1 MALVTARRLPLLVD
15 VQLAAARAIFHCS
28 GSWNIPDQHKRVAVF
43 PAAAQTCVYHYSNS
57 SVGEQASAVSSQ
69 PSASPSIS
77 VSSPQSPPVPFA
89 ASHAS
94 ASAAASQPTLDFHD
108 VRSIFSHRSTADL
121 LRAYLV
127 LKACS
132 VNALVRNAGSLVN
145 TSRSILG
152 DRITFAVIRHT
163 FFKQFCAGEDEQSM
177 VPTMDMLRA
186 NGIRAIIDYA
196 AEDDVEPG
204 NDSSK
209 QQQSATPPSGN
220 EAGDGKPSSTAS
232 TTEGAGATSAFRS
245 TYGVVGRTY
254 SYENE
259 LTCDKHVGVFLR
271 AIDAAAQLP
280 QPGFAAIKVTALGN
294 PQLLERMSTA
304 LLEIRGLFQEG
315 DSNGDGHVDSD
326 EFGRLYMKL
335 FPHSSADTV
344 NRAFQTLDIEGQGRV
359 DIITWVNR
367 IHLQDMPAMVDR
379 VKRHGTQNELSDDLV
394 RSALTD
400 EEVGLADAML
410 GRVRR
415 LADSAAQKA
424 VKLMIDAE
432 HTYFQPAIDHT
443 VKQLSLEYNG
453 TTPIIFNTYQCYLKQ
468 SHVLL
473 LEDMERARRE
483 GYVFAAKLVR
493 GAYLE
498 LERKRAAE
506 QGYPSP
512 VWDTIQETH
521 VNYDRSVVA
530 VLADVK
536 THKAEVMVASHNEDS
551 IELTVRAMA
560 KHGLP
565 PSGSGVYFGQLL
577 GMADNLTFTLGQK
590 GYEAFKYVPYGPI
603 QLVLPYLIRRAQE
616 NSAIMGAGVAKQMSL
631 LRTELHRRW
640 REQGIRGLWEHRVAT
655 DTASSSSSS
664 SYTRS
669 HHVQA

>member
-1 MALVTARRLPLLVD
+1 M
-15 VQLAAARAIFHCS
+15 
-28 GSWNIPDQHKRVAVF
+28 
-43 PAAAQTCVYHYSNS
+43 
-57 SVGEQASAVSSQ
+57 
-69 PSASPSIS
+69 
-77 VSSPQSPPVPFA
+77 
-89 ASHAS
+89 
-94 ASAAASQPTLDFHD
+94 
-108 VRSIFSHRSTADL
+108 
-121 LRAYLV
+121 
-127 LKACS
+127 
-132 VNALVRNAGSLVN
+132 
-145 TSRSILG
+145 
-152 DRITFAVIRHT
+152 
-163 FFKQFCAGEDEQSM
+163 
-177 VPTMDMLRA
+177 
-186 NGIRAIIDYA
+186 
-196 AEDDVEPG
+196 
-204 NDSSK
+204 
-209 QQQSATPPSGN
+209 
-220 EAGDGKPSSTAS
+220 
-232 TTEGAGATSAFRS
+232 
-245 TYGVVGRTY
+245 
-254 SYENE
+254 
-259 LTCDKHVGVFLR
+259 
-271 AIDAAAQLP
+271 
-280 QPGFAAIKVTALGN
+280 
-294 PQLLERMSTA
+294 
-304 LLEIRGLFQEG
+304 
-315 DSNGDGHVDSD
+315 
-326 EFGRLYMKL
+326 
-335 FPHSSADTV
+335 
-344 NRAFQTLDIEGQGRV
+344 
-359 DIITWVNR
+359 
-367 IHLQDMPAMVDR
+367 
-379 VKRHGTQNELSDDLV
+379 
-394 RSALTD
+394 
-400 EEVGLADAML
+400 
-410 GRVRR
+410 
-415 LADSAAQKA
+415 
-424 VKLMIDAE
+424 
-432 HTYFQPAIDHT
+432 
-443 VKQLSLEYNG
+443 KQLSLEYNG